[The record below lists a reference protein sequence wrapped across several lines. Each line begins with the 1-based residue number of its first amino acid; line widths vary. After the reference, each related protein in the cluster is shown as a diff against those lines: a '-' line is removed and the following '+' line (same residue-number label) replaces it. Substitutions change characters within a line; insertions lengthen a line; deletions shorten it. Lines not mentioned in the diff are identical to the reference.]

1 MRFVLFQAVDIIKT
15 TNFNSILSDF
25 DKLYSQY
32 WSFLCCYGCH
42 LTSQLVFLKNT
53 HENNEACLK
62 WRIHTTQ
69 SLKLTQKANLFRG
82 WVRQTER
89 ESSYLVCEQLLICL
103 LHIRIAEIIYAKP
116 VPQNINKSLCS
127 NRVVSTSA
135 IVSINRRVVFKMLL
149 NLLFFRMEKFFFT
162 SKLCITA
169 VNEMIFNICY
179 WLYFTLCWSKSV
191 NFEIFWTEK

>member
-1 MRFVLFQAVDIIKT
+1 MINYILILVISVLLWLPLDFT
-15 TNFNSILSDF
+15 T
-25 DKLYSQY
+25 
-32 WSFLCCYGCH
+32 C
-42 LTSQLVFLKNT
+42 VFKKHTRKQRSMFKMENT
-53 HENNEACLK
+53 K
-62 WRIHTTQ
+62 
-69 SLKLTQKANLFRG
+69 SLILTQKANLFRG

-89 ESSYLVCEQLLICL
+89 ESPYLVCEQLLICL

-191 NFEIFWTEK
+191 NFEIFWIE